1 MIGNHKKNFVLGII
15 SLLVSAILQAA
26 FSCYMQNNWLILVF
40 ACVYAIVF
48 LKHLKEERV
57 VNWLVSRWSKKTL
70 KVIGTIV
77 LFAGIAFL
85 PRNTETTWETTA
97 KFTAYFIS
105 YICWMLGLFLLDV
118 TSEE

>member
-1 MIGNHKKNFVLGII
+1 MGSHKKNFVLGII

-48 LKHLKEERV
+48 LKYLKEERV

-85 PRNTETTWETTA
+85 PRSVGQH
-97 KFTAYFIS
+97 FTVNVEFMAYFFS